1 MSYDRS
7 NAAPM
12 VARGLRILPWES
24 DMGHACYLAADP
36 EQLGYSR
43 SVVSRLAD
51 RIEDG
56 QLTDGAHVL
65 QGARAVL
72 DDPKAGKE
80 ALRRSLALVTRAL
93 GDVLRVADSR
103 GARLTPPAI
112 EDAETG
118 ADQEEDDG

>member
-1 MSYDRS
+1 MNNDRT

-24 DMGHACYLAADP
+24 EMGHACYLATDP
-36 EQLGYSR
+36 DRLGSGR
-43 SVVSRLAD
+43 SVVGRLAD

-56 QLTDGAHVL
+56 QLADGALVL
-65 QGARAVL
+65 EGARAVL
-72 DDPKAGKE
+72 ADPQAGTE
-80 ALRRSLALVTRAL
+80 ALRRSLGIAVQAL

-112 EDAETG
+112 EDGER
-118 ADQEEDDG
+118 EEDG